1 VTNAPGFGDGR
12 QLPRVYVNPAADQ
25 HGGRRTV
32 EVGRLWVGGLMVA
45 VVAAGLAVVGLIL
58 ARGIADVP
66 VLAKKNGQLVNAET
80 WWYAAAAFAGALV
93 ATGLL
98 NVLLL
103 WSPRPYLFF
112 GWIIG
117 LATAA
122 AALVPFTFHAE
133 LASKVATCAI
143 NLAIGV
149 CTGSILAG
157 IGRSAAQVRDE
168 PGPYG
173 DTA

>member
-1 VTNAPGFGDGR
+1 MTNAPDFGDGS
-12 QLPRVYVNPAADQ
+12 QVPRVYVNRGADQ
-25 HGGRRTV
+25 QGRRRAV
-32 EVGRLWVGGLMVA
+32 DAGRLWTGGVMAA
-45 VVAAGLAVVGLIL
+45 VVAAGVAVVGLLI

-66 VLAKKNGQLVNAET
+66 VLVQKDGQLVNAET
-80 WWYAAAAFAGALV
+80 WWYAVAAFAGAVV

-103 WSPRPYLFF
+103 WSPKPYLFF

-122 AALVPFTFHAE
+122 AALLPFTFDAE
-133 LASKVATCAI
+133 LSPKVATSAI

-149 CTGSILAG
+149 CIGSILAG
-157 IGRSAAQVRDE
+157 VGRSAAEIRDE
-168 PGPYG
+168 PRRY
-173 DTA
+173 